1 MDKTKLKKVFSVLM
15 SILMVLSSITSISSL
30 KIKALEQDYEIYP
43 NPHLVSYQEGNFKL
57 DNLNIVYEST
67 IDNETKARVNEVL
80 ALEGLSATPSNEIKE
95 GMTNI
100 LVGTK
105 GSNEVV
111 DQYVS
116 QNMILQTNQ
125 LFTKLDSYL
134 LSSNNGTIVVLG
146 KDTDATFYG
155 ITTLYHI
162 VKQLKDTSIRNFTI
176 EDYADVSSRGFI
188 EGYYGNPWST
198 QDRQELMKWGGYY
211 KLNSYF
217 YAPKDDPKH
226 NSSWRELYTAEE
238 IETKIKPLAKV
249 GNESKCRFVFA
260 LHPYMYNPIR
270 YNTEENYQND
280 LKVMQAKFTQVIE
293 AGVRQIAILR
303 R

>member
-1 MDKTKLKKVFSVLM
+1 MDKTKLKKIFSVLM
-15 SILMVLSSITSISSL
+15 SILMVLSSITSISPL

-43 NPHLVSYQEGNFKL
+43 KPHLVSYQEGNFKL

-80 ALEGLSATPSNEIKE
+80 ALKGLSANPSNEIKE

-146 KDTDATFYG
+146 KDT
-155 ITTLYHI
+155 
-162 VKQLKDTSIRNFTI
+162 
-176 EDYADVSSRGFI
+176 
-188 EGYYGNPWST
+188 
-198 QDRQELMKWGGYY
+198 Y
-211 KLNSYF
+211 K
-217 YAPKDDPKH
+217 
-226 NSSWRELYTAEE
+226 
-238 IETKIKPLAKV
+238 
-249 GNESKCRFVFA
+249 
-260 LHPYMYNPIR
+260 
-270 YNTEENYQND
+270 
-280 LKVMQAKFTQVIE
+280 
-293 AGVRQIAILR
+293 
-303 R
+303 

>member
-15 SILMVLSSITSISSL
+15 SILMVLSSITSISPL

-155 ITTLYHI
+155 SQHFITL
-162 VKQLKDTSIRNFTI
+162 
-176 EDYADVSSRGFI
+176 
-188 EGYYGNPWST
+188 
-198 QDRQELMKWGGYY
+198 
-211 KLNSYF
+211 LNS
-217 YAPKDDPKH
+217 
-226 NSSWRELYTAEE
+226 
-238 IETKIKPLAKV
+238 
-249 GNESKCRFVFA
+249 
-260 LHPYMYNPIR
+260 
-270 YNTEENYQND
+270 
-280 LKVMQAKFTQVIE
+280 
-293 AGVRQIAILR
+293 
-303 R
+303 